1 MAQQAVFAVLERGG
15 SIAVDEA
22 KYLLGV
28 SEKVESAKKQ
38 LMRMQAFLKDLDDKM
53 LKGGDME
60 KNLVSDIREVAYEVE
75 DIIDAANI
83 LQRQSDPKISI
94 TGAMCKYTCLPV
106 YLSRL
111 HNLGARIDSV
121 EARTE
126 TIFKEFDKL
135 KLAATAIAEVP
146 QGFIIEDHAIQRWR
160 AVHPHFTEQVNVV
173 GFDEQI
179 EQIKDDLLDEGNKH
193 LSLTVV
199 SIIGPGGAGKST
211 MAAKVYG
218 LDAVKRHFDIH
229 DWITVSQRI
238 VPRDLLIEMANRVVP
253 RSLLDEMIKHTM
265 RVEEAKKLEEM
276 TLQQVKK
283 LLHDWLLSKKYLI
296 VLDDIW
302 SADAWDMI
310 RDAFPDGKNGSRFI
324 LTTRNEAVAKHPD
337 ARTKLYTPKLL
348 NEEESTKLLLRTAI
362 PEYILDGSSDSPG
375 ALPQNLN
382 ALKELGKD
390 LAAKCRGLPLA
401 VVVLAGHLSRNLN
414 VEEWKRLTSGMD
426 WHALI
431 TGDRIIGAI
440 LDLSYY
446 DMPSRL
452 RSCFM
457 YTTAFPEDLQINVGD
472 LASLWIAEGFIP
484 LVRNQTQEEVAL
496 KYVAEL
502 VQRCMIQ
509 VAERA
514 SSGRITVVKVH
525 VILRDWGIG
534 RAQREGF
541 MKDCYTAED
550 IERAYTEESVKP
562 YRVVLHG
569 KRKMEAGISLRQQP
583 RTLLDFT
590 VSFKLQ
596 VAMRHLRV
604 LYIYLNGYGVHLPSE
619 IGQMRYLRH
628 LGLGGT
634 STRYTIPSSIGNLLS
649 LETMHIT
656 GNTVQISEIP
666 HSLWMIATLR
676 HVHVCA
682 FCPSV
687 PQINIL
693 PSRKRFIVSR
703 AGDMLEATKEQV
715 SKNKNPNFSCYY
727 AMMSREGTRM
737 EVVGRLR
744 QGQQYLPSNLP
755 DLKEMQELYI
765 RCANLLNDDRM
776 MLELGGLMHLTW
788 LEIGE
793 QSYTGSVM
801 VFPSGSFQSLEGL
814 VLYDLDEVEDWKID
828 TGSMK
833 RLLKLTLYRC
843 QKLRC
848 LPEGLSSLPR
858 LNTLRLMVMPQDCYQ
873 QGTVVQ
879 DLKKNGC
886 GVFIMSDEKHIRVY
900 S

>member
-1 MAQQAVFAVLERGG
+1 MAQQAVFGVLERGG

-38 LMRMQAFLKDLDDKM
+38 LMRMQAFLKDLDEKM
-53 LKGGDME
+53 LKGGNME

-83 LQRQSDPKISI
+83 LRRQSDPKISI
-94 TGAMCKYTCLPV
+94 TGAMCKYTCFPV

-135 KLAATAIAEVP
+135 KLATTAIAEVP
-146 QGFIIEDHAIQRWR
+146 QGVIIEDDAIQRWR
-160 AVHPHFTEQVNVV
+160 AVHPHFTEHVNVV

-179 EQIKDDLLDEGNKH
+179 KQIKDDLLDEENKH
-193 LSLTVV
+193 LTVV
-199 SIIGPGGAGKST
+199 SIVGPGGAGKST
-211 MAAKVYG
+211 MATKVYG
-218 LDAVKRHFDIH
+218 LDAVKRHFEIH

-238 VPRDLLIEMANRVVP
+238 VHRDLLIEMVNRVVP
-253 RSLLDEMIKHTM
+253 SSQLNKMIKKIM
-265 RVEEAKKLEEM
+265 RVEEPKKLEEM
-276 TLQQVKK
+276 TVQQVKK

-302 SADAWDMI
+302 STDAWDMI

-348 NEEESTKLLLRTAI
+348 SEEESTKLLLRTAI
-362 PEYILDGSSDSPG
+362 PEYILDGSSDSPA
-375 ALPQNLN
+375 ALPQNLK

-390 LAAKCRGLPLA
+390 LAAKCHGLPLA
-401 VVVLAGHLSRNLN
+401 IVVLGGHLSRSLD

-426 WHALI
+426 WRALI

-457 YTTAFPEDLQINVGD
+457 YTTAFPEDFHINVGD

-484 LVRNQTQEEVAL
+484 LVRTQTHEEVAV

-514 SSGRITVVKVH
+514 SSGRITMVKVH
-525 VILRDWGIG
+525 DILRDWGIG
-534 RAQREGF
+534 RARREGF
-541 MKDCYTAED
+541 MKDCYATED
-550 IERAYTEESVKP
+550 IERTYTEESVKP

-569 KRKMEAGISLRQQP
+569 NRKMEASISLRQQP

-590 VSFKLQ
+590 VSLKLQ

-604 LYIYLNGYGVHLPSE
+604 LYIYLNGYSVHLPSE

-634 STRYTIPSSIGNLLS
+634 STGYTIPSSIGNLLS

-656 GNTVQISEIP
+656 GNRVQVSEIP
-666 HSLWMIATLR
+666 HSLWKIATLR

-682 FCPSV
+682 FCVWV
-687 PQINIL
+687 PRSSSSS
-693 PSRKRFIVSR
+693 SRGRVIVSR

-727 AMMSREGTRM
+727 AMMSEGRM
-737 EVVGRLR
+737 EVVGRLKR
-744 QGQQYLPSNLP
+744 EQQYLRSNLP

-776 MLELGGLMHLTW
+776 MQELGGLVRLTW

-793 QSYTGSVM
+793 QSYAGSVM
-801 VFPSGSFQSLEGL
+801 VFPSGSFQSLEVL
-814 VLYDLDEVEDWKID
+814 VLYDLDEVEDWKIG

-843 QKLRC
+843 RKLRC
-848 LPEGLSSLPR
+848 LPEGLPWLPR
-858 LNTLRLMVMPQDCYQ
+858 LHTLRLMAMPQHCYQ
-873 QGTVVQ
+873 QSKVVQ
-879 DLKKNGC
+879 ELKKNGC
-886 GVFIMSDEKHIRVY
+886 GVFITSDEKHIQVY
-900 S
+900 G